1 MAKVWLITG
10 SGNGLGRDIACLL
23 YTSMLSASLVQAM
36 QASGRISIEGP
47 ASTATQRIL
56 CVLAATSFEA

>member
-1 MAKVWLITG
+1 MDVWLHQWR
-10 SGNGLGRDIACLL
+10 SDSSSP
-23 YTSMLSASLVQAM
+23 SMLSASLVQAM